1 MTTTRKV
8 SDDDWANFCD
18 TFSREHHG
26 WLISVEVAG
35 PEPDRS
41 HEPAT
46 PKVLAQNLP
55 LQEVREAQHNGDAEI
70 MITVGEGADETSFLV
85 EHVAAVFETSEAE
98 KDTGMRIDSTNN
110 TCTMLQFRV
119 PATPQELDGISRSE
133 L

>member
-1 MTTTRKV
+1 MITTRKV

-26 WLISVEVAG
+26 WLVSVEVAS
-35 PEPDRS
+35 PERGGAR
-41 HEPAT
+41 ELMA
-46 PKVLAQNLP
+46 PKLLAQNLP

-85 EHVAAVFETSEAE
+85 EHVAALFETSEAE

-110 TCTMLQFRV
+110 TSTMLQFRV
-119 PATPQELDGISRSE
+119 PATPQDLDGISRSE